1 MPIDFKIK
9 FDKSYSLKNRT
20 CEDLINFK
28 FVIIEFF
35 KDIMLYMHLVA
46 TIIII
51 FSSTFII
58 LRT

>member
-1 MPIDFKIK
+1 MPIDLKIK
-9 FDKSYSLKNRT
+9 FDKSYSLN